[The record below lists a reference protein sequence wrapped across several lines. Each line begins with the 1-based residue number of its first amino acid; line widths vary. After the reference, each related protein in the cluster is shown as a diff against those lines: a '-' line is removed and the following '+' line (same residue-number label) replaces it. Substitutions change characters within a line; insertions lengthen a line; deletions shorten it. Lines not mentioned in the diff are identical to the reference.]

1 MRICH
6 ISIRNFRGIRE
17 LDWNAPENSIFCF
30 IGRGDSTKSTIL
42 EALRR
47 AFYPQWNLTF
57 DDADFF
63 QCDPENAIRI
73 DVILVDILDRYRDLE
88 SYGHHLSGWDLETET
103 RHDEPGEGLED
114 ALRVRL
120 SADSD
125 LEPSWRVI
133 RGDDDEGIPFK
144 VVDRA
149 KASVSLIGALSDRH
163 LTWSR
168 GSLLTRLTEA
178 NSLSLSLADA
188 GRAARAAL
196 DSERAQSLS
205 QFDGVAQTAEHV
217 ARSLGVNVAE
227 HYKAHLDANKIS
239 VHLGG
244 LALHDGEMPLRRL
257 GLGSKRML
265 TTGLQKDVLQAQ
277 HITLFD
283 EVEMGLEPH
292 RIARL
297 LDHLKKDTNG
307 QYFLTTHSPVVLRE
321 LTVEELHIVHCQS
334 GQIQIVAVN
343 RPEIADLVQGKIR
356 AGAEAFLAPK
366 IIVCEG
372 ATEVGFLRGLDDY
385 WIVRD
390 KSSFAY
396 QGVAL
401 FDAGGASNV
410 RAVADSLK
418 QLSYSVAVLADS
430 DTPDQFS
437 NADAQALEMAGVAVT
452 LWEDGKSLEERV
464 FADLAWQGVLDSFEA
479 ACTMHGNQ
487 ARLINQIQTQYGSGF
502 QRDPAQWIETTT
514 MRDALGKAANVSSWY
529 KRQDRAQKWVAAIG
543 QYLDDGSIQNSDLM
557 RKLAGLRF
565 WIDNA

>member
-17 LDWNAPENSIFCF
+17 LDWNAPDNSIFCF

-47 AFYPQWNLTF
+47 AFHPRWILTF

-73 DVILVDILDRYRDLE
+73 DVILVDILDQYRDLE
-88 SYGHHLSGWDLETET
+88 SYGHHLSGWNLETET
-103 RHDEPGEGLED
+103 RHDEPGDGLED
-114 ALRVRL
+114 ALRIRL
-120 SADSD
+120 SVGSD

-144 VVDRA
+144 AVDRA

-178 NSLSLSLADA
+178 NSLSLSLAAA
-188 GRAARAAL
+188 GRAARTAL
-196 DSERAQSLS
+196 DSDRAQSLS
-205 QFDGVAQTAEHV
+205 QFDGVAQTAEQA

-227 HYKAHLDANKIS
+227 HYRAHLDADKIS
-239 VHLGG
+239 VHRGG

-265 TTGLQKDVLQAQ
+265 ATGLQKHVLQAP

-297 LDHLKKDTNG
+297 LEHLKKDTKG

-321 LTVEELHIVHCQS
+321 LTVKQLHIVHCQS
-334 GQIQIVAVN
+334 GAIEIVAVN
-343 RPEIADLVQGKIR
+343 RPEIADLIQGKIR

-372 ATEVGFLRGLDDY
+372 ATEVGFLRGLDNY
-385 WIVRD
+385 WIGKD

-401 FDAGGASNV
+401 FDARGASKV
-410 RAVADSLK
+410 RPVADSLK
-418 QLSYSVAVLADS
+418 QLSYSVAVVADS

-437 NADAQALEMAGVAVT
+437 NADAQALESAGVAVT
-452 LWEDGKSLEERV
+452 LWEDGKSLEESV
-464 FADLAWQGVLDSFEA
+464 FADLAWEGVIASFEA

-487 ARLINQIQTQYGSGF
+487 KRLIDHIQTQCRSGF
-502 QRDPAQWIETTT
+502 RRDPAEWNDSPI
-514 MRDALGKAANVSSWY
+514 MRSALGKAANASSWY

-543 QYLDDGSIQNSDLM
+543 QYLDDESIRDTELI
-557 RKLAGLRF
+557 RKLGGLRS